1 MSVEKDFEN
10 HILEQHRI
18 SKEETGYKAPLF
30 RSMVSERGALQ
41 TARDLLVGPNKI
53 SEGLT
58 RLVLHNRLDLSLE
71 ANVIKPEWRELFT
84 TDELG
89 TAVRR
94 LRELE
99 YPVAP
104 DIESY
109 LSQQSKPKRKSY
121 ESNKIIRDQ
130 GLPLIIKEMYEYKC
144 QICGVRL
151 ESGDY
156 WYAEAAHIRA
166 LGEPHNGSDT
176 IENILCLCPNH
187 HKLFDIGGIYIEN
200 DLTVPQLG
208 RRLTV
213 NEKHKLDVSAI
224 EYHRQWCKQS

>member
-1 MSVEKDFEN
+1 MSHEQDFE
-10 HILEQHRI
+10 IYIMEQHRI

-71 ANVIKPEWRELFT
+71 ASVIKPEWRGLFT
-84 TDELG
+84 IDELG

-94 LRELE
+94 LRELK
-99 YPVAP
+99 YPIDS
-104 DIESY
+104 DIEDY
-109 LSQQSKPKRKSY
+109 LKQEIKPKRKSY
-121 ESNKIIRDQ
+121 ETNKIIREQ
-130 GLPLIIKEMYEYKC
+130 GLPLKVKELYEYKC
-144 QICGVRL
+144 QMCGIRL
-151 ESGDY
+151 EAGDY

-166 LGEPHNGSDT
+166 LGEPHNGLDT

-187 HKLFDIGGIYIEN
+187 HKLFDIGGIYVEN

-208 RRLTV
+208 KRL
-213 NEKHKLDVSAI
+213 HKSEEHNLDIASI
-224 EYHRQWCKQS
+224 EYHRQWCKQN